1 MKLEID
7 GSDPEKL
14 DQKYLRA
21 CNLKDVQYVSSRC
34 CVYIFCDSSR
44 FGKTCEVRV
53 SIKSAVAGSEIH
65 QKLRK
70 PMLHKLLLLS
80 LVALLLP
87 QDPANS
93 KQALNDQLFEAV
105 RKGDAAAVT
114 ALLDKG
120 ADVNA
125 KFRYGSTA
133 LFKAAERGHA
143 AVVKVLLDRGADVN
157 VKDTFYQSTAMS
169 WALNNN
175 HPDVV
180 RLLLEKSADEAEDV
194 LMTGIRED
202 KEEYVKLAL
211 DRGGIKPEALT
222 AALALASADPKK
234 ATTVELLKKAGAQ
247 PPLEVDAATLQSYAG
262 KYKGETGP
270 EGTILVK
277 EGKLLVAGFAREPIL
292 LMALDNTTFR
302 PLAFA
307 GITFKF
313 NVEGGKVVSMTFKQ
327 GQTTNVMKRLEA
339 SQ

>member
-1 MKLEID
+1 
-7 GSDPEKL
+7 
-14 DQKYLRA
+14 
-21 CNLKDVQYVSSRC
+21 
-34 CVYIFCDSSR
+34 
-44 FGKTCEVRV
+44 
-53 SIKSAVAGSEIH
+53 
-65 QKLRK
+65 
-70 PMLHKLLLLS
+70 MLHKLLLLS
-80 LVALLLP
+80 LVALLVP

-125 KFRYGSTA
+125 KFRYGTTA

-143 AVVKVLLDRGADVN
+143 AVVKVLLDRGADVK

-169 WALNNN
+169 WALSNN

-180 RLLLEKSADEAEDV
+180 RMLLEKSSDDAEDV

-202 KEEYVKLAL
+202 KDEYVKLAL
-211 DRGGIKPEALT
+211 DRGGIKSEAL
-222 AALALASADPKK
+222 
-234 ATTVELLKKAGAQ
+234 
-247 PPLEVDAATLQSYAG
+247 LEVDAATLQSYAG

-270 EGTILVK
+270 EATFLVK
-277 EGKLLVAGFAREPIL
+277 DGKFLVAGFAREPIP

-307 GITFKF
+307 GISLKF
-313 NVEGGKVVSMTFKQ
+313 NVEAGKVVSMTFKQ
-327 GQTTNVMKRLEA
+327 GQTTNVMKRVEV